1 MLPDAGP
8 AGIVDRINEHLYF
21 VGIKL
26 EKNDRLFERRP
37 NL

>member
-8 AGIVDRINEHLYF
+8 AGIVRINEHLYF
-21 VGIKL
+21 VDIKL
-26 EKNDRLFERRP
+26 EKTDRLFERRP